1 MTEGLVWGQMIGEQ
15 LEKEGVIDPQDIRF
29 YLHLCNG
36 ETETIGPATGLR
48 LTTDELVFLLGDL
61 VMARVP
67 RKRVYFVTRQEIAVP
82 ILF

>member
-1 MTEGLVWGQMIGEQ
+1 
-15 LEKEGVIDPQDIRF
+15 
-29 YLHLCNG
+29 
-36 ETETIGPATGLR
+36 LR